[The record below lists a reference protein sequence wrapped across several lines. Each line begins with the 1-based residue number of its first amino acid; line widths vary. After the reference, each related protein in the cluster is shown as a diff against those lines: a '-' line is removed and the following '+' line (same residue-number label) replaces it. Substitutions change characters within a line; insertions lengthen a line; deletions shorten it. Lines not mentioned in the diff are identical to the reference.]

1 MKKLFVL
8 VIVASVVLSSC
19 VSQKKYTELEG
30 NLSKKSQELV
40 DTKADLMKC
49 RIENEGRISSLQ
61 QQVVD
66 LKKDKEK
73 TLEYVDN
80 LTVLSKSASDNIKE
94 TLSQM
99 GKKDEYITY
108 IQKAITRKDSINIA
122 LGFKLKK
129 VLKDGFHDDDIQ
141 IDVEKTVVYIS
152 IADKLLFK
160 SGSATISND
169 AKNVLGKVAEVI
181 AAQPELEVM
190 VEGYTDNK
198 KVISNSTIKDNWDLS
213 VKRSTAVIR
222 VLQDDF
228 NIEPSRLIAAGR
240 SEYMPL
246 ESNDTVEGRS
256 RNRRTRIVLMPK
268 LEQFFDLLE
277 NKVE

>member
-8 VIVASVVLSSC
+8 VVTTSVMLSSC

-30 NLSKKSQELV
+30 NYNKKSQELV
-40 DTKADLMKC
+40 DSKADLMKC
-49 RIENEGRISSLQ
+49 RIENEGKISALEQ
-61 QQVVD
+61 RVID
-66 LKKDKEK
+66 LKNDKEK

-108 IQKAITRKDSINIA
+108 IQKAITRKDSINLA

-129 VLKDGFHDDDIQ
+129 VLKDGLHDDDIQ
-141 IDVEKTVVYIS
+141 VNVEKTVVYIS

-160 SGSATISND
+160 SGSATISSE
-169 AKNVLGKVAEVI
+169 AKTVLGKVAEVI

-198 KVISNSTIKDNWDLS
+198 KVISNASIKDNWDLS
-213 VKRSTAVIR
+213 VNRSTSVIR
-222 VLQDDF
+222 VLQNDF

>member
-1 MKKLFVL
+1 MRKIG
-8 VIVASVVLSSC
+8 IVMLLASVVLSSC
-19 VSQKKYTELEG
+19 VSQKKYTELE
-30 NLSKKSQELV
+30 NNYNKTSSELV
-40 DTKADLMKC
+40 DSKADLMKC
-49 RIENEGRISSLQ
+49 RVESESRLSALN
-61 QQVVD
+61 QQVAD
-66 LKKDKEK
+66 LRKDKEQ
-73 TLEYVDN
+73 TLEYVEN

-94 TLSQM
+94 TLTQM
-99 GKKDEYITY
+99 GKKDEYIQY
-108 IQKAITRKDSINIA
+108 IRKAITKRDSLNLA
-122 LGFKLKK
+122 LGFKLKS
-129 VLKDGFHDDDIQ
+129 VLKDGFTDEDIQ

-160 SGSATISND
+160 SGSHVISND
-169 AKNVLGKVAEVI
+169 AKRVLKKVADVI

-198 KVISNSTIKDNWDLS
+198 SIHTSDMKDNWDLS
-213 VKRSTAVIR
+213 VKRSTSVIR
-222 VLQDDF
+222 VLQNDF

-246 ESNDTVEGRS
+246 ESNDTVEGRA

-268 LEQFFDLLE
+268 LDQFFKLLE

>member
-1 MKKLFVL
+1 MKKLFAL
-8 VIVASVVLSSC
+8 IIITSVMLSSC
-19 VSQKKYTELEG
+19 VSQKKYTDLEG
-30 NLSKKSQELV
+30 NFNKKSQELV

-49 RIENEGRISSLQ
+49 RIESENKLSALEQRVL
-61 QQVVD
+61 D

-108 IQKAITRKDSINIA
+108 IQKAVTRKDSINLA
-122 LGFKLKK
+122 LGFKLKS
-129 VLKDGFHDDDIQ
+129 VLKDGLHDEDIQ

-169 AKNVLGKVAEVI
+169 AKIVLGKVAEVI
-181 AAQPELEVM
+181 AAQPDLEVM
-190 VEGYTDNK
+190 VEGYTDNNP
-198 KVISNSTIKDNWDLS
+198 ISTPEIKDNWDLS
-213 VKRSTAVIR
+213 VLRSTSVIR
-222 VLQDDF
+222 VLQKDF
-228 NIEPSRLIAAGR
+228 NIEPSRLVAAGR
-240 SEYMPL
+240 SEYKPL
-246 ESNDTVEGRS
+246 ESNDTVEGRA

-268 LEQFFDLLE
+268 LDQFFELLE
-277 NKVE
+277 NKME